1 MAHLE
6 IKPNVFDCAVCHTP
20 CNSESAKQNVF
31 HISMGGQSRRNINV
45 PYK

>member
-6 IKPNVFDCAVCHTP
+6 IRPNVFDCAVCHTP

-31 HISMGGQSRRNINV
+31 HINQTWG
-45 PYK
+45 YKAEEIL